1 MKLLPWNVVQAMP
14 RTQSHQCLSF
24 SQCLFPVGTTN
35 TVQERVAAR
44 HFGRSLRHQVMMG
57 KAHAIQ
63 DGGQATSPEQDGR
76 VDTVGLR
83 LLVDLVGLTDQG
95 RLGARDQQPL
105 GSEEWWWTR

>member
-1 MKLLPWNVVQAMP
+1 
-14 RTQSHQCLSF
+14 
-24 SQCLFPVGTTN
+24 
-35 TVQERVAAR
+35 
-44 HFGRSLRHQVMMG
+44 MMG

-95 RLGARDQQPL
+95 RFGAHQQPL
-105 GSEEWWWTR
+105 GSEEWWWTRKQTALNGRDQSDGVHGNGEDGEKDVAGNGGGCLCDVWC